1 MSSASPSHLT
11 YLYLPQLDSKA
22 HELGPDSPE
31 VRRLLMRLDGMLGRL
46 AEDVSGHVRMV
57 ISADH
62 GLAVVPPERRLI
74 LAQTD
79 SLGGYLHC
87 PPSGEATVPIFH
99 VKEGQERGFAAEFR
113 SRYGEHFALVS
124 QDEIVE
130 LGLLGPDPLSATAC
144 RRFGTFMGIGNRPT
158 KLLIRPFIG
167 QHPDYVGVHGGFTP
181 REMQIPLIVK

>member
-1 MSSASPSHLT
+1 
-11 YLYLPQLDSKA
+11 
-22 HELGPDSPE
+22 
-31 VRRLLMRLDGMLGRL
+31 MRLDGMLRRL
-46 AEDVSGHVRMV
+46 AKDVPGHVRMV

-62 GLAVVPPERRLI
+62 GMAVVPPERRLI
-74 LAQTD
+74 LDQTD
-79 SLGGYLHC
+79 SLGGYLRC

-99 VKEGQERGFAAEFR
+99 VKEGQERAFAAEFR
-113 SRYGEHFALVS
+113 SRYGEHFALVT

-130 LGLLGPDPLSATAC
+130 LGLLGPDPLSATAR
-144 RRFGTFMGIGNRPT
+144 RRFGTFMGIGDRPT